1 MQKKKLA
8 TVWLGGCSGCHV
20 SLLDIDERIL
30 ELAKLADIVKS
41 PVVDGKELPEV
52 DITLVEGCVTC
63 DEHLRELLHIR
74 KRSKILVALGDC
86 AVMANVTGMRNFF
99 TLKEVMDTSY
109 RDAPGNDRNGYE
121 PDDPALMKLN
131 EKVLPL
137 GEVVKVDYNIRGC
150 PPDADT
156 IFHVLNEFLNDR
168 VPDPAMPGKL
178 RYG

>member
-1 MQKKKLA
+1 
-8 TVWLGGCSGCHV
+8 
-20 SLLDIDERIL
+20 
-30 ELAKLADIVKS
+30 
-41 PVVDGKELPEV
+41 
-52 DITLVEGCVTC
+52 
-63 DEHLRELLHIR
+63 
-74 KRSKILVALGDC
+74 VALGDC

-109 RDAPGNDRNGYE
+109 RDAPGNDRKGHE
-121 PDDPALMKLN
+121 PYDPTLMKLN

-168 VPDPAMPGKL
+168 VPDPAIPGKL

>member
-1 MQKKKLA
+1 
-8 TVWLGGCSGCHV
+8 
-20 SLLDIDERIL
+20 
-30 ELAKLADIVKS
+30 
-41 PVVDGKELPEV
+41 
-52 DITLVEGCVTC
+52 
-63 DEHLRELLHIR
+63 
-74 KRSKILVALGDC
+74 
-86 AVMANVTGMRNFF
+86 
-99 TLKEVMDTSY
+99 
-109 RDAPGNDRNGYE
+109 
-121 PDDPALMKLN
+121 MKLN